1 MNEAR
6 FSVAARRL
14 VDGAKADLGFSGPSS
29 PPYRGLTAVFGGG
42 RGCQA
47 RTDSAAAAV
56 WIPLRGRLQ
65 ITQGREGASNRCSVL
80 VGGEVLV
87 TEGEGT
93 QVIGRGN
100 SLWVALLGRSTVWRQ
115 FMHARLGAPLI
126 DAWLLPARH
135 PAGFELR
142 RSALSLAR
150 AIAHHES
157 AEIEADNVV
166 EHVLELQAGFAGA
179 IARCPGRTYAQRR
192 QVFMRLQRVRNYLSE
207 SCNLEVDNGELA
219 RMANYSPTHFIHAFR
234 CVFGDTPHAYL
245 VRQRLECARR
255 LLRASPLAINE
266 IAMESGF
273 ENASVFARVFRQRFG
288 MTAGS
293 MRRQYGASN
302 VATG

>member
-1 MNEAR
+1 MKEAR

-14 VDGAKADLGFSGPSS
+14 VDGAMADLSFNGSS
-29 PPYRGLTAVFGGG
+29 PAMNTGLTAVFGGG
-42 RGCQA
+42 RGCQL

-80 VGGEVLV
+80 VGGELLV

-93 QVIGRGN
+93 QTIGRGN
-100 SLWVALLGRSTVWRQ
+100 SLWIALLGRPTAWRH
-115 FMHARLGAPLI
+115 FMHVRLGAPLV

-135 PAGFELR
+135 PAGFDLR
-142 RSALSLAR
+142 RRALSLAR
-150 AIAHHES
+150 ATADRES

-166 EHVLELQAGFAGA
+166 EHILELQAGFAGA

-192 QVFMRLQRVRNYLSE
+192 QVFLRLQRVRNYLSE
-207 SCNLEVDNGELA
+207 SCNREVDNGELA

-273 ENASVFARVFRQRFG
+273 ENASVFARVFRRRFG

-293 MRRQYGASN
+293 MRRQYESSS